1 VTTSGIPYFKPSIGQ
16 SEVSAVVEV
25 LESGWLTSGATT
37 KEFERAFADAV
48 GASHAIAVNSCTAAL
63 HLGLVAANIG
73 PGDEVIVPT
82 MTFAATAEVVAYT
95 GADLVLVD
103 VDADT
108 VCIDPA
114 KVQEAITPRT
124 RAVMPVHYGGQAAP
138 MAEIIA
144 LAKAHGLWIVE
155 DAAHAFPATYQGAP
169 IGSIGDVTCFSFY
182 ANKTITTGEG
192 GMLTTED
199 EEIADRIRLLSLHG
213 LSRSAWRRWETRSAW
228 DYDIVETGYKYNLT
242 DIASAIGI
250 EQLQRAQDLRSQ
262 RKVLAAEYDRLFDGS
277 KIEPVVVS
285 SPDDSAWHLYVIR
298 VANRAVRDRVIERL
312 QQAEIGSSVHYK
324 PLHLHPQ
331 YEANFDRNSFPVASS
346 LFDRIISLPLFPGL
360 TTDQVRIVAETCIA
374 ALDS

>member
-1 VTTSGIPYFKPSIGQ
+1 
-16 SEVSAVVEV
+16 V